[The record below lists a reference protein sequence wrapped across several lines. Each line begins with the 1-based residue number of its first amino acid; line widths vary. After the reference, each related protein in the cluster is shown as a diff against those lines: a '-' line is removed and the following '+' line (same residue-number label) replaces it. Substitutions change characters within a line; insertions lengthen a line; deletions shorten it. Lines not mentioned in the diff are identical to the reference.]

1 MEEIKR
7 LREMMKSYTA
17 ADEDFDSDMNH
28 DIKKPSLAKYHKGS
42 KRIHLPKNFE
52 KILQNNNFYQFLQ
65 RENPVENIAMILSHY
80 KNYLTYSILRKEL
93 RKL

>member
-28 DIKKPSLAKYHKGS
+28 GIKKPSLAKYHEGS

-52 KILQNNNFYQFLQ
+52 KILQTNCLQ

-80 KNYLTYSILRKEL
+80 KNYLTYSMLHKEL
-93 RKL
+93 RK

>member
-28 DIKKPSLAKYHKGS
+28 DIKKPSLAK
-42 KRIHLPKNFE
+42 
-52 KILQNNNFYQFLQ
+52 
-65 RENPVENIAMILSHY
+65 
-80 KNYLTYSILRKEL
+80 
-93 RKL
+93 